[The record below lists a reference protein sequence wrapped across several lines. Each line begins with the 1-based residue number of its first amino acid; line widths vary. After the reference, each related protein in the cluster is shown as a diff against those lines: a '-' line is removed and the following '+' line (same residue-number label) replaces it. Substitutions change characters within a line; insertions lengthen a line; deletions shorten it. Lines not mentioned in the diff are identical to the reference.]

1 MSQVEETVRPSR
13 GDWKVLAPWFR
24 PLARLAAAIRHRR
37 RAATVTVVCVAGA
50 VAFGVPA
57 VRTLIDDADG
67 SGVVGAD
74 GVVPWKETPAAQPAH
89 LAHRSPRPDARDC
102 RPEDLGRTAWF
113 ESTQDPPNGV
123 LYIISLA
130 NKSDSRCTLRG
141 EARLT
146 AATTTVGRR
155 TTTSQPEP
163 VSALATHQYPA
174 TIDPGEPARIDLR
187 TSSQCVTG
195 TATTYRYRDLRLS
208 MPGFDA
214 SVPGLPLNTGCIAR
228 TGSWYVRPPL
238 LNAPSQVV
246 SIDAPAQVRR
256 GDVLTYTV
264 TVTNPSDQTLRLD
277 PCPPYTQRLG
287 DRASTYLLN
296 CYSSSIAPH
305 KSRRFEMKFPV
316 PADSVVG
323 PTTLSWMAV
332 LKDGTVAVADL
343 ATDGVA
349 VRVTD

>member
-1 MSQVEETVRPSR
+1 MSRAGETYSR
-13 GDWKVLAPWFR
+13 EDRKALASWFR
-24 PLARLAAAIRHRR
+24 PLAAAISNRR

-50 VAFGVPA
+50 VALGVPA
-57 VRTLIDDADG
+57 ARALIGGADG
-67 SGVVGAD
+67 SGVVGGD
-74 GVVPWKETPAAQPAH
+74 GVVPWKDTPTAQPAY
-89 LAHRSPRPDARDC
+89 LVHRNPRPDARDC
-102 RPEDLGRTAWF
+102 RPEDLGRTVWF
-113 ESTQDPPNGV
+113 ESTQDPPKGV
-123 LYIISLA
+123 LYILAVA

-146 AATTTVGRR
+146 AATTTGGRR

-187 TSSQCVTG
+187 TSSRCITE
-195 TATTYRYRDLRLS
+195 TATTHRYRDLRLS
-208 MPGFDA
+208 IPGFDA
-214 SVPGLPLNTGCIAR
+214 SVPGLPLNSGCIAS

-246 SIDAPAQVRR
+246 SIDAPREVRR
-256 GDVLTYTV
+256 GDVLTYTI

-296 CYSSSIAPH
+296 CSSSSIAPH
-305 KSRRFEMKFPV
+305 KSMRFQMKFPV
-316 PADSVVG
+316 PADSIVG

-332 LKDGTVAVADL
+332 LADGTVAVADL
-343 ATDGVA
+343 ATGGVA
-349 VRVTD
+349 VHVTE